1 VPSESIATKVSWQ
14 NLGNLFSTI
23 DDRHVIKPINECI
36 DVLKE
41 GMSSSI
47 NDSAFAFIG
56 GVEEANIVRL

>member
-1 VPSESIATKVSWQ
+1 VLSESIATKASWQ
-14 NLGNLFSTI
+14 NLGNLFSTM
-23 DDRHVIKPINECI
+23 DNRHVIKPINECI